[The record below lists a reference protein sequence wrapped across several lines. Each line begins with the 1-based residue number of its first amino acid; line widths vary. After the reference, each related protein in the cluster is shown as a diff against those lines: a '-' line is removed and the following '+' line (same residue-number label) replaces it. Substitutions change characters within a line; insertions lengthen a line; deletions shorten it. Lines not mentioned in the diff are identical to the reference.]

1 MVGLERGRVGTLRL
15 GARDGHGRQ
24 GRDPDP
30 GKLAPS
36 SDRALPSNRITP
48 TSVPPSITKAPS
60 RWATDPRASRKT
72 GRSRSMP
79 SAPSP
84 AAPPTTTIAGLGP
97 CSPMPERQPARSA
110 SRSTFTARAVRS
122 RTAQQTVSSSS
133 RPMGRGKAGLLIP
146 AILPTR
152 QVLFSRLW
160 AGRLRLRPI
169 DGVETCHQGLDLRA
183 KARTRSRNRSD
194 QVLQVARILPH
205 GRQLNGQVQD
215 GCGKEVIG
223 RLRQLNQGGSDRS
236 SRVDS
241 RLP

>member
-24 GRDPDP
+24 GRDPDRGSSP
-30 GKLAPS
+30 RAPT
-36 SDRALPSNRITP
+36 APFSNRITP

-110 SRSTFTARAVRS
+110 SRSTFTARRS
-122 RTAQQTVSSSS
+122 ASPEPHSKRCRHPRV
-133 RPMGRGKAGLLIP
+133 PWVGKAGLLMAITTGPPGAVQP
-146 AILPTR
+146 AMGGTPAPAPPDRRRRDVPSRTR
-152 QVLFSRLW
+152 PW
-160 AGRLRLRPI
+160 
-169 DGVETCHQGLDLRA
+169 A

-194 QVLQVARILPH
+194 QVLQVARILLVASSTA
-205 GRQLNGQVQD
+205 RFRMVAA
-215 GCGKEVIG
+215 
-223 RLRQLNQGGSDRS
+223 RRS
-236 SRVDS
+236 SAVSDS
-241 RLP
+241 